1 MKTIK
6 FYKTK
11 GFDFQET
18 FWEEY
23 AYPDGT
29 TQLQWYYVTHK
40 VTGHTAIIDG
50 DKVYFAY
57 NLHDLPPYPSMNTDN
72 TFEGAGTDAE
82 SDDRKVY
89 LRNGSDRWKPIYD
102 ENDNEIGI
110 EEWYQKHALDFFN
123 KGGLTYIRFDKD
135 FAGGGFHTAANKI
148 LKERKR
154 YDRNNLHYKPTPEG
168 LIGLNWL

>member
-23 AYPDGT
+23 EYPDGT

-57 NLHDLPPYPSMNTDN
+57 NLHDY
-72 TFEGAGTDAE
+72 
-82 SDDRKVY
+82 
-89 LRNGSDRWKPIYD
+89 
-102 ENDNEIGI
+102 
-110 EEWYQKHALDFFN
+110 H
-123 KGGLTYIRFDKD
+123 
-135 FAGGGFHTAANKI
+135 
-148 LKERKR
+148 
-154 YDRNNLHYKPTPEG
+154 
-168 LIGLNWL
+168 LIHL